1 MTVSTEIR
9 TLIVKQHKK
18 GKTPMEISDNLEVDL
33 RTVQRI
39 VKQYNETGDVTPKV
53 STGRHRLLSP
63 RDERELL
70 TMRREPTTRPST
82 LRHTLSTKVSARTVR
97 RTLARCGIHP
107 YRQRRKLRLTPAQRH
122 ARLEWAL
129 EYAKKP
135 ASFWDSVIF
144 SDESS
149 FHTHETMKGR
159 FVWRFPHEELA
170 LKMVQ
175 PMTKFG
181 GHKIQVWGCLPK
193 PPQKGLEDMLQHLPT
208 SLSRCC
214 MTIVHI
220 LQEGVAPTC
229 WPGGG
234 SKVSPS
240 FGLLDVV
247 KILNSTYR
255 KKTLSNMSSKT
266 RHHQE
271 RYLLQSLFQF
281 QVF

>member
-70 TMRREPTTRPST
+70 LTMGREPTTRPST

-97 RTLARCGIHP
+97 RTLARGGIHP
-107 YRQRRKLRLTPAQRH
+107 YRQRRKPRLTPAQRH

-129 EYAKKP
+129 EYAKKH

-159 FVWRFPHEELA
+159 FVE
-170 LKMVQ
+170 
-175 PMTKFG
+175 
-181 GHKIQVWGCLPK
+181 I
-193 PPQKGLEDMLQHLPT
+193 PP
-208 SLSRCC
+208 
-214 MTIVHI
+214 
-220 LQEGVAPTC
+220 
-229 WPGGG
+229 
-234 SKVSPS
+234 
-240 FGLLDVV
+240 
-247 KILNSTYR
+247 
-255 KKTLSNMSSKT
+255 
-266 RHHQE
+266 
-271 RYLLQSLFQF
+271 
-281 QVF
+281 

>member
-1 MTVSTEIR
+1 MSPSKVHCAIIGYPLYYYAYDASHSIQCEQREGKRIRSKCFLSLFDVHFFFSSFQISPLCFQSIFYFIFLSNPLSYVIIMTVSTEIR

-70 TMRREPTTRPST
+70 LTMRREPTTRPST

-129 EYAKKP
+129 EYAKNLP
-135 ASFWDSVIF
+135 PFGTQ
-144 SDESS
+144 SS
-149 FHTHETMKGR
+149 SAMS
-159 FVWRFPHEELA
+159 
-170 LKMVQ
+170 
-175 PMTKFG
+175 
-181 GHKIQVWGCLPK
+181 
-193 PPQKGLEDMLQHLPT
+193 HLST
-208 SLSRCC
+208 SMR
-214 MTIVHI
+214 
-220 LQEGVAPTC
+220 P
-229 WPGGG
+229 
-234 SKVSPS
+234 
-240 FGLLDVV
+240 
-247 KILNSTYR
+247 
-255 KKTLSNMSSKT
+255 
-266 RHHQE
+266 
-271 RYLLQSLFQF
+271 
-281 QVF
+281 